1 MTGTIHFL
9 HDQARANAR
18 GIDDALRQIA
28 AETPEQINAALAAF
42 YQERIMRDIPI
53 RAANQPLTPDA
64 PMVTDAPEAM
74 PSPGWGHPVMII
86 IYAFAIIGGAMTGFW
101 LMKAAGNVA
110 LTLGGL

>member
-9 HDQARANAR
+9 HDQAWANAR

-64 PMVTDAPEAM
+64 PMVTDATADNPEG
-74 PSPGWGHPVMII
+74 PGFFGPVLCFFALIGLFSV
-86 IYAFAIIGGAMTGFW
+86 AFFVG
-101 LMKAAGNVA
+101 KAVMNVA
-110 LTLGGL
+110 LAMGWV